1 MLATLDEITDIVK
14 NVEIAIII
22 VNIDIKDKILSQNK
36 FKIYLLKVAC
46 ETNGMKKVT
55 KLIMLSIKHG

>member
-1 MLATLDEITDIVK
+1 VLATLDEITDIVK

-22 VNIDIKDKILSQNK
+22 IDIKDKILSQNK